1 MSGVVVLVELESSTE
16 VLDEGEVDV
25 GARIRWVHAAPADP
39 DVPEDPGPVTFCGI
53 DTGDLEREGYQPS
66 GPGEPWYPP
75 SQRTRR
81 CRECEAALRAL

>member
-1 MSGVVVLVELESSTE
+1 MSGVIVLVELEPSTE
-16 VLDEGEVDV
+16 VLDAEEVDV

-39 DVPEDPGPVTFCGI
+39 EVPEDPGPVTFCGI
-53 DTGDLEREGYQPS
+53 GTGDLEREGYRPS